1 MVYETLNSIQNALQY
16 SKVTTEFILLLNEQ
30 TLLDD
35 NPIIPPNETWDEFL
49 CHPMISRCKIL
60 RVTNKDELFGISKF
74 YRDYYNK
81 DGLTYWGECDCYLPI
96 EFFYINESF
105 QNEYKNRPY
114 VLTFANRKMWSGWE
128 IIEHPLAASGSLSET
143 DKNYLD
149 KNDPEK
155 NFLRLDGPMSIR
167 QLYKFNNQQ
176 GNPEIVMLPTSR
188 IEGTLCT
195 LSDGM
200 PKNLLCPNNIF
211 SHGDYN
217 LELSMKY
224 YNIPQ
229 FHVKNLIKG
238 HDQCN
243 PNKRSNIIGKSITS
257 DRSTNVKNQMDKDKK
272 AMHDWIQKL
281 YNGELK

>member
-1 MVYETLNSIQNALQY
+1 
-16 SKVTTEFILLLNEQ
+16 
-30 TLLDD
+30 
-35 NPIIPPNETWDEFL
+35 
-49 CHPMISRCKIL
+49 
-60 RVTNKDELFGISKF
+60 
-74 YRDYYNK
+74 
-81 DGLTYWGECDCYLPI
+81 
-96 EFFYINESF
+96 
-105 QNEYKNRPY
+105 
-114 VLTFANRKMWSGWE
+114 
-128 IIEHPLAASGSLSET
+128 
-143 DKNYLD
+143 
-149 KNDPEK
+149 
-155 NFLRLDGPMSIR
+155 
-167 QLYKFNNQQ
+167 
-176 GNPEIVMLPTSR
+176 MLPTSR